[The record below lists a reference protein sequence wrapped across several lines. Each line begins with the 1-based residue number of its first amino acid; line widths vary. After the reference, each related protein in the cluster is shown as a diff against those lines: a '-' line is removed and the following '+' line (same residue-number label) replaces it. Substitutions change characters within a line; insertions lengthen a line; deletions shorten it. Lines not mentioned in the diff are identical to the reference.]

1 MSTTLDKIDSIK
13 QVVEAMKELE
23 DIDIELNKKCKQS
36 GDDIDML
43 KNLIVESNQNLEQI
57 VKNLL

>member
-1 MSTTLDKIDSIK
+1 MDTTQDKIQSIK
-13 QVVEAMKELE
+13 QVIEVMKELE

-43 KNLIVESNQNLEQI
+43 KKLVVESNQNLEQI
-57 VKNLL
+57 LRNLL